1 MHIYEYIIK
10 LKNFFSSLIW
20 YQDCEYRFKIKGV
33 ILKCAF
39 FLLTESIWQ
48 SVQNC
53 TNFHGETKLSQ
64 QLDVVQYRC
73 LCVQKELFLGFLNF
87 TTIEEIGQKL
97 IEKFM
102 VWTFFARKSI
112 TAKNWIKTDIFLTVR
127 NTYINVYTKLK
138 NFLCSLIWYQICSNR
153 PKIKGVI
160 SKSVCFF
167 IGLRHYSCINQVYW
181 ASVEG

>member
-73 LCVQKELFLGFLNF
+73 LCIQKELFLGFLNF

-97 IEKFM
+97 IEKFL

-138 NFLCSLIWYQICSNR
+138 NFLCFFNLI
-153 PKIKGVI
+153 PDL
-160 SKSVCFF
+160 F
-167 IGLRHYSCINQVYW
+167 
-181 ASVEG
+181 